1 VVVALTGRACLLA
14 LVGVLVVGFLVP
26 SGWGVLALTGLLAA
40 AVGVDL
46 ALAGSVRALVLARS
60 GDLSVRLG
68 EPATVTLSVTNPSAR
83 RVRGMLRDAWPPSAG
98 AATTRHR
105 VDVPPGERR
114 RLDTVLRPT
123 RRGDRP
129 AYRVTVRSIGPLGLA
144 ARQGSHAVPWR
155 VRVLPPFTSRR
166 HLPAKLERLRQLD
179 GRSAAHVRGQ
189 GTEFDS
195 LREYVVGDDVRSID
209 WRASARVADVMVRT
223 WRPER
228 DRRIL
233 LVLDT
238 GRTSAAR
245 VGDAPRLDAA
255 MDAALLLA
263 ALASRAGD
271 RVDLLVY
278 DRRVRARVEG
288 ESASSLLAS
297 LVKAMAPVEPAL
309 IETDYAGMVATVLAR
324 SARRSLV
331 VLLSALDPAPVE
343 EGLLPVLGPLL
354 RRHTV
359 VLASVGDPR
368 VGQLAAGRGDAEA
381 VYGAAAAA
389 RAVLDRRRVAEVLER
404 RGVEVVDAPPDE
416 LPPLL
421 ADRYLALKAAGRL

>member
-1 VVVALTGRACLLA
+1 VALTGRVGVLA
-14 LVGVLVVGFLVP
+14 LVGVFLVGFLLP
-26 SGWGVLALTGLLAA
+26 SGWGVLALAALLATL
-40 AVGVDL
+40 VVVDL
-46 ALAGSVRALVLARS
+46 VLAGSVRALVLGRA
-60 GDLSVRLG
+60 GDLSVRLD
-68 EPATVTLSVTNPSAR
+68 ERATVTLLVTNPSGR
-83 RVRGMLRDAWPPSAG
+83 RVRGLLRDAWPPSAG
-98 AATTRHR
+98 AVTTRHR

-114 RLDTVLRPT
+114 RIDTVLHPT

-155 VRVLPPFTSRR
+155 VRVLPPFPSRR

-179 GRSAAHVRGQ
+179 GRSAAMIRGP

-209 WRASARVADVMVRT
+209 WRASARAADVMVRT

-271 RVDLLVY
+271 RVDLLAY
-278 DRRVRARVEG
+278 DRRVRSRVEG
-288 ESASSLLAS
+288 EAASSLLPA
-297 LVKAMAPVEPAL
+297 LVQAMAPLDPVL
-309 IETDYAGMVATVLAR
+309 LETDYAGMVATVLAR

-343 EGLLPVLGPLL
+343 EGLLPVLGPLV

-359 VLASVGDPR
+359 ILASVGDPR
-368 VGQLAAGRGDAEA
+368 VGRLAGGRGDAES

-389 RAVLDRRRVAEVLER
+389 RAGSDRRRVAEVLER
-404 RGVEVVDAPPDE
+404 RGVEVVDAPPE
-416 LPPLL
+416 GLPPQLS
-421 ADRYLALKAAGRL
+421 DRYLALKAAGRL